1 MYYQLN
7 FLVALAVGTQSD
19 SKLMGES
26 NFKIIAKTSSKEIE
40 HHSSPGVD
48 LETLWKKVCSG
59 NEEALGKLFGDM
71 FDSLYS
77 YGYRI
82 IPESEDVRDAIQ
94 EVFFQLWKYRENL
107 SVPDSVRAYLFT
119 SLRHELLNKKKATSR
134 RSEICN
140 KYLIEEFD
148 ALFNYNSWEEIL
160 DLDNH
165 ESRELKNAIENL
177 TPRQREAIY
186 LKYFEG
192 LSTDELSEILQMRAQ
207 SVYNLVLKAINNLR
221 NYLDK

>member
-1 MYYQLN
+1 
-7 FLVALAVGTQSD
+7 LVALAVGTQSD

-26 NFKIIAKTSSKEIE
+26 NFKVIAKTSSKEIE

-48 LETLWKKVCSG
+48 LETLWEKVCSG

-148 ALFNYNSWEEIL
+148 ALINYNSWEEIL
-160 DLDNH
+160 DLDNQ

>member
-1 MYYQLN
+1 
-7 FLVALAVGTQSD
+7 LVALAVGTQSD

-26 NFKIIAKTSSKEIE
+26 NFKVIAKTSSKEIE

-48 LETLWKKVCSG
+48 LETLWEKVCSG

-160 DLDNH
+160 DLDNQ

>member
-1 MYYQLN
+1 
-7 FLVALAVGTQSD
+7 
-19 SKLMGES
+19 MGES
-26 NFKIIAKTSSKEIE
+26 NFKSFAKTSSKEIE
-40 HHSSPGVD
+40 HTSSPGMD
-48 LETLWKKVCSG
+48 LEPLWKKVCSG
-59 NEEALGKLFGDM
+59 NEEALGKLFGVM

-94 EVFFQLWKYRENL
+94 EVFFQLWKYRKNL

-140 KYLIEEFD
+140 KYLIEQFD
-148 ALFNYNSWEEIL
+148 ALINYNSWEEVL
-160 DLDNH
+160 DLEEK
-165 ESRELKNAIENL
+165 ESRDLKKAIESL
-177 TPRQREAIY
+177 TPRQREAVY

-192 LSTDELSEILQMRAQ
+192 LSTDELSQILQMHAQ
-207 SVYNLVLKAINNLR
+207 SVYNLVYNAINNLR
-221 NYLDK
+221 DFLDK

>member
-148 ALFNYNSWEEIL
+148 ALINYNSWEEIL

>member
-1 MYYQLN
+1 M
-7 FLVALAVGTQSD
+7 VALAVGTQSD

-26 NFKIIAKTSSKEIE
+26 NFKVIAKTSSKEIE

-48 LETLWKKVCSG
+48 LETLWEKVCSG

-148 ALFNYNSWEEIL
+148 ALINYNSWEEIL
-160 DLDNH
+160 DLDNQ

>member
-1 MYYQLN
+1 M
-7 FLVALAVGTQSD
+7 VALAVGTQSD

-26 NFKIIAKTSSKEIE
+26 NFKVIAKTSSKEIE

-160 DLDNH
+160 DLDNQ

>member
-1 MYYQLN
+1 M
-7 FLVALAVGTQSD
+7 QSD
-19 SKLMGES
+19 SKQMGES
-26 NFKIIAKTSSKEIE
+26 NFRSFVKTSSKEIE
-40 HHSSPGVD
+40 HHSSPRVD

-59 NEEALGKLFGDM
+59 NEEALGKLFGVM

-140 KYLIEEFD
+140 KYLIEQFD
-148 ALFNYNSWEEIL
+148 ALINYNSWEEVL
-160 DLDNH
+160 DLEEK
-165 ESRELKNAIENL
+165 ESRDLRKAIERL
-177 TPRQREAIY
+177 TPRQREAVY

-192 LSTDELSEILQMRAQ
+192 LSTDELSQILQMHAQ
-207 SVYNLVLKAINNLR
+207 SVYNLVYNAINNLR
-221 NYLDK
+221 EFLDK